1 MKLSDEEIEGVVNN
15 NGCYHLDYIK
25 EAIRQL
31 KEERDRYREAL
42 ETIVDG
48 DESKIWEEFP
58 DVTYDEAVMLFAKQA
73 LEKDDGSNI

>member
-1 MKLSDEEIEGVVNN
+1 MKLSEKR
-15 NGCYHLDYIK
+15 L
-25 EAIRQL
+25 
-31 KEERDRYREAL
+31 REAL
-42 ETIVDG
+42 EAIADG